1 MNQAIADIPPQ
12 LAARL
17 LRPTVRLSGAIDEAM
32 VQSFLR
38 QMLPVL
44 EVEGAIVVE
53 LYTGGGDPEVARRLA
68 DEIRLICGREGRE
81 LWFLGK
87 TLVAS
92 AGATVMAAFARE
104 RRWMTRDATLFLH
117 GRRMWRDVRLDG
129 PLGSC
134 RRVLEEII
142 ADIDHGLRVEDE
154 TFADLV
160 DGSDISLEN
169 VRQRAY
175 AGWYLTAAQA
185 LDARLIGGV
194 V

>member
-1 MNQAIADIPPQ
+1 MNQVTPDVPPQ
-12 LAARL
+12 LFARL
-17 LRPTVRLSGAIDEAM
+17 LHPTVRLSGVIDEAM
-32 VQSFLR
+32 VRAFLA

-44 EVEGAIVVE
+44 EVDGAIVVE
-53 LYTGGGDPEVARRLA
+53 LYTGGGDADVARRLA
-68 DEIRLICGREGRE
+68 EEIRLIREQRQRE

-92 AGATVMAAFARE
+92 AGVTLMAAFDRE

-142 ADIDHGLRVEDE
+142 ADIDHGLRVEDD
-154 TFADLV
+154 TFAHLV
-160 DGSDISLEN
+160 EGSDISLEN

-175 AGWYLTAAQA
+175 GGWYLTAAQA
-185 LDARLIGGV
+185 LEARLIGGIV
-194 V
+194 

>member
-1 MNQAIADIPPQ
+1 MNQVSPLVPPE
-12 LAARL
+12 LAARIM
-17 LRPTVRLSGAIDEAM
+17 RPTVRLSGSIDEAM
-32 VQSFLR
+32 VQSFLS
-38 QMLPVL
+38 QALPVL
-44 EVEGAIVVE
+44 DLEGAIVVE
-53 LYTGGGDPEVARRLA
+53 LYTPGGDPDAARRLA
-68 DEIRLICGREGRE
+68 DEVRLIGEQRGREM
-81 LWFLGK
+81 WFLGK

-92 AGATVMAAFARE
+92 AGATVMAGFARE

-117 GRRMWRDVRLDG
+117 GRRMWRNVQLDG
-129 PLGSC
+129 PLGGC

-160 DGSDISLEN
+160 EGSAVSLEN

-175 AGWYLTAAQA
+175 SGWYMTAQQA
-185 LDARLIGGV
+185 LDAGLIGGV

>member
-1 MNQAIADIPPQ
+1 MNQVAPIVPPE
-12 LAARL
+12 LAARIM
-17 LRPTVRLSGAIDEAM
+17 RPTVRLSGAIDEFM
-32 VQSFLR
+32 VQTFLR
-38 QMLPVL
+38 QALPVMD
-44 EVEGAIVVE
+44 VEGAIVVE
-53 LYTGGGDPEVARRLA
+53 LYTPGGDPEVARRLA
-68 DEIRLICGREGRE
+68 DEIRLLGEQKGREM
-81 LWFLGK
+81 WFIGK

-160 DGSDISLEN
+160 DGSAVTLEN

-175 AGWYLTAAQA
+175 GGWYLTARQA
-185 LDARLIGGV
+185 LDAGLIGGLV
-194 V
+194 

>member
-1 MNQAIADIPPQ
+1 MNQVSPTLPPQ

-17 LRPTVRLSGAIDEAM
+17 MRPTVRLSGSIDEGM
-32 VQSFLR
+32 VQSFLA
-38 QMLPVL
+38 QVLPVL
-44 EVEGAIVVE
+44 DVEGAIVVE
-53 LYTGGGDPEVARRLA
+53 LYTPGGDPEVARRLA
-68 DEIRLICGREGRE
+68 EEVRLLTEAQGREM
-81 LWFLGK
+81 WFVGK

-92 AGATVMAAFARE
+92 AGATVMAAFPRE

-134 RRVLEEII
+134 RRVLEEIM
-142 ADIDHGLRVEDE
+142 ADIDQGLRVEDE

-160 DGSDISLEN
+160 EGSLVTLEN

-175 AGWYLTAAQA
+175 GGWYLTAKQA
-185 LDARLIGGV
+185 LDAGLIGGV

>member
-1 MNQAIADIPPQ
+1 MNQVSPLVPPE
-12 LAARL
+12 LAARIMH
-17 LRPTVRLSGAIDEAM
+17 PTVRLSGSIDEGM
-32 VQSFLR
+32 VQSFLA
-38 QMLPVL
+38 QALPVL
-44 EVEGAIVVE
+44 DLEGAILVE
-53 LYTGGGDPEVARRLA
+53 LYTPGGDPDAARRLA
-68 DEIRLICGREGRE
+68 DEVRLIGEQRGREM
-81 LWFLGK
+81 WFLGK

-92 AGATVMAAFARE
+92 AGATVMAGFARE

-117 GRRMWRDVRLDG
+117 GRRMWRNVQLDG
-129 PLGSC
+129 PLGGC

-160 DGSDISLEN
+160 EGSAVSLEN

-175 AGWYLTAAQA
+175 AGWYMTAQQA
-185 LDARLIGGV
+185 LDAGLIAGV